1 MSELDSKLAALRD
14 DLHES
19 ITPPE
24 LAHVT
29 ARARQRTTRR
39 RMQIGAV
46 AAVVAV
52 SVAVPVLR
60 ALPGEHRPATPP
72 LPDSMTFQLDF
83 ADPDHGYALG
93 SDCAEPE
100 GPCELVLF
108 ATADGGR
115 SWERRSLP
123 DGDKRYALGDV
134 SVLDA
139 DRVTLDRVSE
149 QKQWGRVVSDD
160 GGRTWRAA
168 TAGPPA
174 APAPIPDGAWL
185 QSACVGEE
193 QDGAGCRLGVGTVSR
208 DPERVAPA
216 PAQPP
221 LIEPVIG
228 RSATEGGRYWAAGVE
243 RSSGH
248 WALSVSSDGG
258 RSWQTTR
265 VSLPGD
271 PSMLDPWAVVE
282 NDGVLYATLQGSIAK
297 GPYGLLAVFRSTD
310 GGVTWTN
317 TWRATPKTVLQAMLG
332 SPVAT
337 DDGRLLVYSTTTG
350 THESSDGRTFTR
362 SELRVPGE
370 VEWTRGG
377 YVAKRGPHAF
387 AVSTDGL
394 TWRNFDIR

>member
-19 ITPPE
+19 ISPPE
-24 LAHVT
+24 MAHVT

-39 RMQIGAV
+39 RMQVAAV
-46 AAVVAV
+46 ATVVAV

-60 ALPGEHRPATPP
+60 ALPDDQQPAKPP

-93 SDCAEPE
+93 SDCVEPD
-100 GPCELVLF
+100 GPCTLALF

-115 SWERRSLP
+115 TWERRSLP

-139 DRVTLDRVSE
+139 DRVRLDRVSG
-149 QKQWGRVVSDD
+149 QKQWARVVSDD

-185 QSACVGEE
+185 QPVCVGEE
-193 QDGAGCRLGVGTVSR
+193 QDDSGCRLGVGAVSR
-208 DPERVAPA
+208 DPARVAPA
-216 PAQPP
+216 PTQPP

-243 RSSGH
+243 RSSGR
-248 WALSVSSDGG
+248 WAISVTSDDG
-258 RSWQTTR
+258 RTWSTTQ
-265 VSLPGD
+265 VTLPGEPAMND
-271 PSMLDPWAVVE
+271 AWSVVE
-282 NDGVLYATLQGSIAK
+282 NDGVMYTTLQGSIAK

-332 SPVAT
+332 APVAT
-337 DDGRLLVYSTTTG
+337 DDGRLLVYSAATG
-350 THESSDGRTFTR
+350 TYESGDGRTFTR
-362 SELRVPGE
+362 SDRRLPGE
-370 VEWTRGG
+370 VLWTRGG
-377 YVAKRGPHAF
+377 YVAKRGPHAY
-387 AVSTDGL
+387 AISTDGL
-394 TWRNFDIR
+394 TWRDFDIR